1 MHPYL
6 KRPWQKKKT
15 FQTFQAQSLR
25 ISENYRNNHRHC
37 RLKFN
42 PSSSCVCTRRVYR
55 LAFRWEIDRSFCV
68 YNIGWR
74 VGTWLV
80 LWPWTGYSN
89 QDACAAGFDHL
100 TSRDPCIASSLSL
113 PLPLPLPSSVSLS
126 LFLSPSPRVS
136 PLLPW
141 KVAFHFH
148 IPFFPFKCY
157 TRSALSYDSSSGRPL
172 VRARARAYA
181 LERIACSAFTIRAR
195 VKADRKEWNLILSP
209 SALTFTTRKRG
220 TGIFDFYSFSLT
232 IADRERFRITYPSFS
247 NESTIF
253 DHWISKRSRGWV
265 YPETRFVLLSIYF
278 YAFEPNGI
286 FTYSGSLSHQT
297 EDLRL
302 TRTVIERFFFPS
314 NEACNLRQYDIG
326 PARFSHGQ

>member
-15 FQTFQAQSLR
+15 FQTFQAQNKSLR

-113 PLPLPLPSSVSLS
+113 SFSLSPFLPPSLS
-126 LFLSPSPRVS
+126 LSFSLPRPACLLFYLGKSLFTFTSLSSLS
-136 PLLPW
+136 
-141 KVAFHFH
+141 
-148 IPFFPFKCY
+148 
-157 TRSALSYDSSSGRPL
+157 SA
-172 VRARARAYA
+172 
-181 LERIACSAFTIRAR
+181 IRAR
-195 VKADRKEWNLILSP
+195 PFHMIRVAGGPWCAREHVRTHLSV
-209 SALTFTTRKRG
+209 SHAAL
-220 TGIFDFYSFSLT
+220 
-232 IADRERFRITYPSFS
+232 
-247 NESTIF
+247 
-253 DHWISKRSRGWV
+253 SR
-265 YPETRFVLLSIYF
+265 
-278 YAFEPNGI
+278 
-286 FTYSGSLSHQT
+286 
-297 EDLRL
+297 
-302 TRTVIERFFFPS
+302 
-314 NEACNLRQYDIG
+314 
-326 PARFSHGQ
+326 

>member
-1 MHPYL
+1 MVSTVTLNRILEPERLRGRIRSSHV
-6 KRPWQKKKT
+6 QG
-15 FQTFQAQSLR
+15 SL
-25 ISENYRNNHRHC
+25 Y
-37 RLKFN
+37 
-42 PSSSCVCTRRVYR
+42 CV
-55 LAFRWEIDRSFCV
+55 I
-68 YNIGWR
+68 
-74 VGTWLV
+74 
-80 LWPWTGYSN
+80 
-89 QDACAAGFDHL
+89 
-100 TSRDPCIASSLSL
+100 SLSL
-113 PLPLPLPSSVSLS
+113 SLS
-126 LFLSPSPRVS
+126 LSLSPLPFSPSPRVS

-148 IPFFPFKCY
+148 IPFFPFKYY
-157 TRSALSYDSSSGRPL
+157 TRAALSYDSSSGRPL

-232 IADRERFRITYPSFS
+232 IANRKRFRITYPSFF

-253 DHWISKRSRGWV
+253 DHWISKRNRGWV
-265 YPETRFVLLSIYF
+265 YRETRFVLLSIYF

-297 EDLRL
+297 EDLCL
-302 TRTVIERFFFPS
+302 TRTVIERFF
-314 NEACNLRQYDIG
+314 ERAM
-326 PARFSHGQ
+326 

>member
-113 PLPLPLPSSVSLS
+113 SFSLSPFLPPSLS
-126 LFLSPSPRVS
+126 LSLSLSLAPRVS
-136 PLLPW
+136 S
-141 KVAFHFH
+141 F
-148 IPFFPFKCY
+148 
-157 TRSALSYDSSSGRPL
+157 T
-172 VRARARAYA
+172 
-181 LERIACSAFTIRAR
+181 LES
-195 VKADRKEWNLILSP
+195 
-209 SALTFTTRKRG
+209 
-220 TGIFDFYSFSLT
+220 
-232 IADRERFRITYPSFS
+232 RF
-247 NESTIF
+247 
-253 DHWISKRSRGWV
+253 
-265 YPETRFVLLSIYF
+265 
-278 YAFEPNGI
+278 
-286 FTYSGSLSHQT
+286 SLSHPFLPFQV
-297 EDLRL
+297 LYAL
-302 TRTVIERFFFPS
+302 
-314 NEACNLRQYDIG
+314 G
-326 PARFSHGQ
+326 PFIWFE